1 MESSGDVNDKHK
13 TRVSFVGEDMQ
24 CFLSYYVQY
33 LKADQLTPAP
43 PPPTLNGRDA
53 LHSMRIREA
62 AVVVVVLVVMVVVVA
77 DKEQVKEEEDTE
89 HHRQEEEIE
98 EVVEAEGRQHYEVM
112 KLPHSPSYGV
122 CYKAALRNLHA
133 GCARLNDEVHSRL
146 ALSFTN
152 CYLARFGWPTYPCGP
167 TEPLS
172 ACMAQLDS
180 PAVAVFS
187 SMLASSP
194 GHVSLLG
201 GSVSGQGDRPL
212 PAQVGQ
218 RVLGESAEE
227 QRNLVGRVLS
237 KVEQLHRLVTGEF
250 SNINAVAFY
259 VRFVA
264 LLVLTFLDTASPQD
278 TIEAAEHVLRHLM
291 VIAGLFMVVASVHSI
306 RESVAPAAV
315 TMEELL
321 AGARELL
328 GGSEEAVVDF
338 LHESFEDSDSSDD
351 TYDPNE
357 DPNPQDRLALLNWH
371 PEERIQY
378 TLRARLPVTPNPILA
393 IESPRVFSLLFK
405 RQGNATPRRQVA
417 VWDSLNLWQE
427 QTYHQEE
434 EEEEEEEEDEEEE
447 EEERIRG

>member
-1 MESSGDVNDKHK
+1 MSWQC
-13 TRVSFVGEDMQ
+13 RVSYQ
-24 CFLSYYVQY
+24 C
-33 LKADQLTPAP
+33 
-43 PPPTLNGRDA
+43 
-53 LHSMRIREA
+53 M
-62 AVVVVVLVVMVVVVA
+62 
-77 DKEQVKEEEDTE
+77 
-89 HHRQEEEIE
+89 
-98 EVVEAEGRQHYEVM
+98 
-112 KLPHSPSYGV
+112 
-122 CYKAALRNLHA
+122 
-133 GCARLNDEVHSRL
+133 VHSRL

-187 SMLASSP
+187 SMLASTLDMCRFLEAQSQ
-194 GHVSLLG
+194 GKATAHSLLK
-201 GSVSGQGDRPL
+201 
-212 PAQVGQ
+212 
-218 RVLGESAEE
+218 ESAEE

-259 VRFVA
+259 VVGVVVIIMVTCGPRCGNARLPVLLLLCTTFVLERFVA

-306 RESVAPAAV
+306 REPVAPAAV

-328 GGSEEAVVDF
+328 GGSEEAVVDS